1 LPVEHAL
8 EHLSERRGVT
18 VTPIDVPKMEGERRA
33 ARVFVNVFAMR
44 EALNEHPSDSKRSSE

>member
-1 LPVEHAL
+1 L

-44 EALNEHPSDSKRSSE
+44 EALNEHPSDSMRSSE